1 MASYC
6 KGGSHNVSFM
16 TMSIEKP
23 ESARKVVRT
32 NNGKY
37 ITKALHPLVEEFI
50 GSDIFYHKKRKHE

>member
-23 ESARKVVRT
+23 ESARKCVRT
-32 NNGKY
+32 NDGKY
-37 ITKALHPLVEEFI
+37 VTKAIHPLAEKFI
-50 GSDIFYHKKRKHE
+50 GSDIFYHKKNKI